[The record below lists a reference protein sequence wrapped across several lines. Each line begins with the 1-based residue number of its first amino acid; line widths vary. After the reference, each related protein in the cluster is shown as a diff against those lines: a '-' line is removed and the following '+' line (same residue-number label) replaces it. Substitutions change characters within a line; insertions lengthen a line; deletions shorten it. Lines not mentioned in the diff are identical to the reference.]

1 MDFNKYLTNKN
12 VALLGTITFHAI
24 LFAIFTHVHLGVNKP
39 DHEMDLVINFIE
51 QKEVEKPV
59 EEEKIEEK
67 QDFAKELEGPITNQA
82 SSRSNEN
89 TVEDLRKSMKSLEG
103 VRGEETDLFSD
114 KAAAR
119 KINTS
124 SKKTKEAT
132 DGKGEA
138 KRESKNAFT
147 GRSTINY
154 FLKNRYN
161 DKLPN
166 PIYTCISGGKVYVD
180 IKVNRKGD
188 VVDASYNRS
197 KSNTSNECLIET
209 ALKYARRSKFN
220 SDFNA
225 KEIQKGYI
233 TYDFHKN

>member
-161 DKLPN
+161 D
-166 PIYTCISGGKVYVD
+166 PIKNRTFVVGIDRAKMRLYDVEEEAQKELITEPKEKGIRTKSTMSWDRFKEEKKKSGMDK
-180 IKVNRKGD
+180 I
-188 VVDASYNRS
+188 VV
-197 KSNTSNECLIET
+197 
-209 ALKYARRSKFN
+209 
-220 SDFNA
+220 
-225 KEIQKGYI
+225 
-233 TYDFHKN
+233 